1 MYCLTVL
8 KAGKCLIKFSVE
20 IGFCSW
26 PRWLLPCCVFTEERE
41 REGRGISF
49 FPLDPS
55 SQIRYCPDDL
65 TQAQFHHHRSQWSRG
80 WVDFGFGV
88 YTVWESTILSGSPL
102 CSYIEEAA
110 AWCSWSLHS
119 CRGAASWSLL
129 LSLAGGQIF
138 VQEETEGHRV
148 TQERR
153 AFLDKQL
160 FLKY

>member
-1 MYCLTVL
+1 MSHSSEGWKVSDKVFSRDWFLFLTQMTASLLCLHR
-8 KAGKCLIKFSVE
+8 G
-20 IGFCSW
+20 
-26 PRWLLPCCVFTEERE
+26 ERK
-41 REGRGISF
+41 GGGISF

-129 LSLAGGQIF
+129 LSLAGGQIL

-148 TQERR
+148 TQGRR

-160 FLKY
+160 FLK